1 MSTGDVLGLTI
12 LGIELL
18 CIVLA
23 IKYNWG
29 AKIYYFFKK
38 EDSDD

>member
-12 LGIELL
+12 LGIHLL
-18 CIVLA
+18 YIVLV
-23 IKYNWG
+23 
-29 AKIYYFFKK
+29 IYYWIKRLKK